1 MDTGE
6 LSAEIEIARRTNFAA
21 CTWGSL
27 CYIIGGLRIEAV
39 RSVQK
44 YNFLSEVWT
53 GQPSMN
59 VPRQLP
65 GAILTPNGVLY
76 VIGGGSYERAEDACE
91 YLNLAER
98 DEEWTTMPPMPFG
111 RFAPQVVECSG
122 ALFVFGGYTMIDQE
136 CCLSMVQ
143 RYDLAAKEWEVVG
156 NLELESLVKLSVGV
170 FKDQIYLLAVDHRR
184 KCRFGLFNTATNTFD
199 ELLGPAEMEDLD
211 YRLHTAVLY
220 FVQKSDLFGN
230 K

>member
-1 MDTGE
+1 
-6 LSAEIEIARRTNFAA
+6 
-21 CTWGSL
+21 
-27 CYIIGGLRIEAV
+27 
-39 RSVQK
+39 
-44 YNFLSEVWT
+44 
-53 GQPSMN
+53 
-59 VPRQLP
+59 
-65 GAILTPNGVLY
+65 
-76 VIGGGSYERAEDACE
+76 
-91 YLNLAER
+91 
-98 DEEWTTMPPMPFG
+98 
-111 RFAPQVVECSG
+111 
-122 ALFVFGGYTMIDQE
+122 
-136 CCLSMVQ
+136 MVQ